1 MNTQTSGRCPNC
13 STTMKL
19 HTLPAHYG
27 NNVSVDA
34 CHDCHALWFDTTE
47 STQLS
52 PDGVV
57 ELFRLVHD
65 APGISTP
72 KWGEGLGCVRCRAG
86 LKNVQDVVQGSRFNY
101 QSCNKGHGRL
111 IGFYQFLTEKK
122 FVRELTAAE
131 RNKLAAEVKQIRCAG
146 CAAPVNLATQNAC
159 EYCRAPISVFDRNAA
174 QKAIDHYLK
183 ERGKQL
189 PARPYPTTS
198 QHSGGTVVYN
208 DGYSGAELA
217 ADALWALAHFAARS
231 TRHVGSRASAGAPVV
246 LTDAVSALP
255 TADEL
260 LGNTSAGIE
269 GFARAV
275 GEQSVLGDALTSVS
289 DIAQSVDWSGSGET
303 VANALADSGLVE
315 SVSSTLGES
324 IEDNSDSLLDL
335 VGDGLG
341 SFVSS
346 IFD

>member
-1 MNTQTSGRCPNC
+1 
-13 STTMKL
+13 MKL

-27 NNVSVDA
+27 NSVVVDA
-34 CHDCHALWFDTTE
+34 CHGCNALWFDTAE

-57 ELFRLVHD
+57 ELFRLVHA

-72 KWGEGLGCVRCRAG
+72 KWSEGLGCVRCRST
-86 LKNVQDVVQGSRFNY
+86 LKNVQDVMQGSRFNY
-101 QSCNKGHGRL
+101 QSCSKGHGRL
-111 IGFYQFLTEKK
+111 ISFYQFLTEKK

-131 RNKLAAEVKQIRCAG
+131 RTKLAAEVKQIRCAG
-146 CAAPVNLATQNAC
+146 CAAPVNLAKQNAC

-183 ERGKQL
+183 ERGKQV
-189 PARPYPTTS
+189 PARPPSPTS
-198 QHSGGTVVYN
+198 SHSGGTVVYSE
-208 DGYSGAELA
+208 GYSGAELA

-231 TRHVGSRASAGAPVV
+231 TRHVGSRASVGAPVV
-246 LTDAVSALP
+246 LNDAASALP

-260 LGNTSAGIE
+260 VGNTSAGIE

-275 GEQSVLGDALTSVS
+275 SEQSALGDALSSVS
-289 DIAQSVDWSGSGET
+289 NIAQSVDWSGRAES
-303 VANALADSGLVE
+303 VADALADSGLVE

-324 IEDNSDSLLDL
+324 IADSSDSLLDL

-341 SFVSS
+341 AFASS

>member
-1 MNTQTSGRCPNC
+1 
-13 STTMKL
+13 MKL
-19 HTLPAHYG
+19 HSLPAHYG
-27 NNVSVDA
+27 KAVTVDS
-34 CHDCHALWFDTTE
+34 CHDCHALWFDTAE
-47 STQLS
+47 SVQLS

-65 APGISTP
+65 APGISSP
-72 KWGEGLGCVRCRAG
+72 KWSEGLGCVRCRSG

-101 QSCNKGHGRL
+101 QSCGKGHGRL
-111 IGFYQFLTEKK
+111 ISFYQFLTEKQ

-146 CAAPVNLATQNAC
+146 CAAPVNLAKQSAC

-183 ERGKQL
+183 QRGKQVPVRPHL
-189 PARPYPTTS
+189 PPS
-198 QHSGGTVVYN
+198 HHGSGTVIYN

-217 ADALWALAHFAARS
+217 EDALWALAHFATRS
-231 TRHVGSRASAGAPVV
+231 TRGFGTRAAAGMPVV
-246 LTDAVSALP
+246 LSDAASVLP

-260 LGNTSAGIE
+260 VGNTGAGIE

-275 GEQSVLGDALTSVS
+275 SAQSALGDAVTSVTN
-289 DIAQSVDWSGSGET
+289 IGQSVDWTGSSET
-303 VANALADSGLVE
+303 VADALAHSGLVE
-315 SVSSTLGES
+315 TVSTTLGES
-324 IEDNSDSLLDL
+324 IADNGDGLLDL
-335 VGDGLG
+335 VGDGVG
-341 SFVSS
+341 SFVST